1 MIVGVVRIVVVA
13 LVIDGVV
20 VVAIVNVGVVN
31 VDVVVAIVGVS
42 VVVVAVL
49 AVTRVANQVVLFYR
63 TNVWRIILRF
73 SQNNFISLQG
83 YRETFYNFKILFVI

>member
-49 AVTRVANQVVLFYR
+49 AVTRETNQVVLFYR

-73 SQNNFISLQG
+73 SQNNLFL
-83 YRETFYNFKILFVI
+83 YRVTERHFTILKFFL